1 MPNITTLASDT
12 FELECDGDEGI
23 TMNPVS
29 SNSEDMV
36 NNFEGRNILANE
48 SGSIL
53 KNPSG
58 EELSSDTT
66 LKNTAN
72 VGKLSN
78 GVVDDVS
85 NLNILSE
92 VDRNVCALETPPQ
105 SPVHEKPA
113 SSSSMDHLSAD
124 EHWVALQVSY
134 GLPLFDSLL
143 NKEICSKLVK
153 NQLCHPLSL
162 ERMLCSNRTLSLELL
177 DFIAQHQDITPMQ
190 ELYAEP
196 QFHEKPLPHPNRN
209 LRFHNGV
216 LTQWDGK

>member
-143 NKEICSKLVK
+143 NKEICSKVSSSIQFNLIRASS
-153 NQLCHPLSL
+153 CCLS
-162 ERMLCSNRTLSLELL
+162 
-177 DFIAQHQDITPMQ
+177 Q
-190 ELYAEP
+190 
-196 QFHEKPLPHPNRN
+196 
-209 LRFHNGV
+209 
-216 LTQWDGK
+216 